1 MYDIVTASVT
11 FRCAG
16 PPYAPIRSRA
26 FRTSDC
32 LTEEDTLL
40 KPRSIE
46 VQAPRA
52 KRVYSS
58 IAVLGTNYVGLVT
71 AACLAQLG
79 HTVIGVD
86 VDPLKV
92 ARLQRGQLPIYE
104 PSLEAIVVK
113 QLATGRLRFT
123 LDYAASLPQV
133 EFAFVCVGTPPG
145 PDGSS
150 DMRQVHAATESLAR
164 HTPAGAHLVV
174 VNKSTMPVGTGQW
187 IQTTL
192 NAHARQTGAH
202 FSIVS
207 NPEFLRE
214 GSAVSDFQH
223 PDRIVLGGA
232 HASVLDRV
240 ANLYDGMR
248 PRPPI
253 VRTDLR
259 SAEMIKYASNA
270 FLATKISFINEIA
283 AICDRL
289 GADVKDV
296 AHGMGL
302 DQRIGPRFLAAGVG
316 YGGSCFPKDLMALEH
331 MASQAGA
338 EPRILRAVMD
348 TNRHTREAVV
358 ATLRAEMGSFRGRCV
373 GILGLAF
380 KSDTDDVRESPSIEI
395 ARTLLADGAQVSAY
409 DPAAMGSAAL
419 VLPQLELRKDA
430 YAVAESADVLLV
442 LTEWPEFRQLDF
454 ARIRDSMRQAVL
466 VDGRNLLDP
475 AAMKAVGFGY
485 RGIGRATTSALALA
499 A

>member
-1 MYDIVTASVT
+1 M
-11 FRCAG
+11 
-16 PPYAPIRSRA
+16 
-26 FRTSDC
+26 
-32 LTEEDTLL
+32 
-40 KPRSIE
+40 KPRSIHAP
-46 VQAPRA
+46 APRA
-52 KRVYSS
+52 QRVHSS

-86 VDPLKV
+86 IDPLKV

-104 PSLEAIVVK
+104 PGLEAIVVE
-113 QLATGRLRFT
+113 QLAAGRLRFT
-123 LDYAASLPQV
+123 LDYAASLPQAD
-133 EFAFVCVGTPPG
+133 FAFVCVGTPPG
-145 PDGSS
+145 ADGSS
-150 DMRQVHAATESLAR
+150 DMRQVHAATASLAR
-164 HTPAGAHLVV
+164 HTPVGAHLVV
-174 VNKSTMPVGTGQW
+174 INKSTMPVGTGQW
-187 IQTTL
+187 MQSTL
-192 NAHARQTGAH
+192 NAHARHTSAH

-214 GSAVSDFQH
+214 GSAVSDFQQ

-232 HASVLDRV
+232 TSAALDRV
-240 ANLYDGMR
+240 AKLYHGLR

-259 SAEMIKYASNA
+259 TAEMIKYASNA
-270 FLATKISFINEIA
+270 FLATKISFINEMA
-283 AICDRL
+283 GICDRL

-316 YGGSCFPKDLMALEH
+316 YGGSCFPKDVMALER

-358 ATLRAEMGSFRGRCV
+358 AELRAEMGSFRGRAV

-395 ARTLLADGAQVSAY
+395 ARALLAEGAQVSAY
-409 DPAAMGSAAL
+409 DPAAMGSAAW
-419 VLPQLELRKDA
+419 VLPQLELRNDA
-430 YAVAESADVLLV
+430 YAVAEGADVLLV

-454 ARIRDSMRQAVL
+454 VRVRDSMRQAVL
-466 VDGRNLLDP
+466 VDGRNLLNP
-475 AAMKAVGFGY
+475 AAMQAVGFRY
-485 RGIGRATTSALALA
+485 RGIGRGLAPASVSAVALA